1 MASNEHSSLDNDQI
15 HVPKDF
21 STAAN
26 DTVLTKNSSGSLTWH
41 DDTVRRTHF
50 VRVAGLI
57 SKSTTDE
64 YAPTY
69 AGGTQHSFDT
79 VVTNPTADA
88 QDAVAQAQLYC
99 TRAGYVNAF
108 TGIIAINSSKSL
120 EIKLYKGTPTD
131 ESSSGFALTQLG
143 DTMTET
149 GEGNTT
155 PNVFD
160 TTSLTTSSTFA
171 AGDVLIVTLKPTAAS
186 STQGR
191 LNSTIEVVY
200 TS

>member
-1 MASNEHSSLDNDQI
+1 MASNEHSSLENDQL

-50 VRVAGLI
+50 VRVAGLL

-79 VVTNPTADA
+79 VVTNPTVDA
-88 QDAVAQAQLYC
+88 QESVAHAQLYC
-99 TRAGYVNAF
+99 TRAGYVNSF
-108 TGIIAINSSKSL
+108 TGLISINSSKSV
-120 EIKLYKGTPTD
+120 EIKLYKATPTD
-131 ESSSGFALTQLG
+131 ESSSALTLTQLG
-143 DTMTET
+143 DTMTEA

-155 PNVFD
+155 PNIFD
-160 TTSLTTSSTFA
+160 TTSLTSSSTFA

-186 STQGR
+186 STTAR
-191 LNSTIEVVY
+191 LNSVMEVVY

>member
-1 MASNEHSSLDNDQI
+1 MASNEHSSLDNDQL

-26 DTVLTKNSSGSLTWH
+26 DTVLTKNSAGALTWH

-64 YAPTY
+64 YAPSY

-88 QDAVAQAQLYC
+88 QDAVAQAQLFC
-99 TRAGYVNAF
+99 TRAGYVSQF
-108 TGIIAINSSKSL
+108 KGIIAINSTKSL
-120 EIKLYKGTPTD
+120 EIKLYKATPTD
-131 ESSSGFALTQLG
+131 ESSSALTLTQLG

-155 PNVFD
+155 PNGFD
-160 TTSLTTSSTFA
+160 MTSLTTSSTFE

-191 LNSTIEVVY
+191 LNATIEVVY

>member
-1 MASNEHSSLDNDQI
+1 MASNEHSSLANDQL
-15 HVPKDF
+15 HDPKDF

-26 DTVLTKNSSGSLTWH
+26 DTVLTKNASGALTWH
-41 DDTVRRTHF
+41 DDTIRRTHF
-50 VRVAGLI
+50 VRVAGLL

-79 VVTNPTADA
+79 VVTSPTADA
-88 QDAVAQAQLYC
+88 QESVAHAQLFC
-99 TRAGYVNAF
+99 IRAGYVNAF
-108 TGIIAINSSKSL
+108 QGLISINSSKSV
-120 EIKLYKGTPTD
+120 EIRLYKATPTD
-131 ESSSGFALTQLG
+131 ESSSALTLTQLG
-143 DTMTET
+143 DTMTEA

-155 PNVFD
+155 PNAFD
-160 TTSLTTSSTFA
+160 TTSLTSSSTFA

-186 STQGR
+186 STTAR
-191 LNSTIEVVY
+191 LNATMEVVY

>member
-1 MASNEHSSLDNDQI
+1 MASNEHSSLANDQL

-26 DTVLTKNSSGSLTWH
+26 NTVLTKDSSGALSWQ
-41 DDTVRRTHF
+41 DDNLRKTHF
-50 VRVAGLI
+50 VRVAGLL

-64 YAPTY
+64 YAPSY

-88 QDAVAQAQLYC
+88 QEAVTQAQLYC
-99 TRAGYVNAF
+99 TRSGFVSSF
-108 TGIIAINSSKSL
+108 KGLIAINSSKTV

-143 DTMTET
+143 DTMSET

-155 PNVFD
+155 PNIFD
-160 TTSLTTSSTFA
+160 TTSLSSSSTFT
-171 AGDVLIVTLKPTAAS
+171 AGDILIVTLKPTAAS
-186 STQGR
+186 STQAR
-191 LNSTIEVVY
+191 LNSIIEVVY